1 MDETVQQALRRATD
15 RLSIVSDTARMD
27 AELLMAHAMN
37 APRSTMLMAA
47 VRHNGPAPDAFH
59 NLVERRLANEPIA
72 YILGTQEFFGRGF
85 RVTPDVLI
93 PRPDTEV
100 VVEAALEASPNA
112 TRVLDLGTGSGVILI
127 TCLLE
132 RPTARG
138 VAIDLSQAALRIAEN
153 NAQRHGLGRKQ
164 VRFLCRDWRSADW
177 AHDLGQFD
185 LVVANP
191 PYVED
196 HAELDVSVRDF
207 EPAGALFAGAEG
219 LDAYRVLIPQL
230 PALLVPGGVAVLEIG
245 YRQADAVAAIAA
257 DAGFAATLRHD
268 LAGRPRAL
276 ILVREKR
283 G

>member
-1 MDETVQQALRRATD
+1 MDETVQQALRRATE

-37 APRSTMLMAA
+37 APRSTMLVAA
-47 VRHNGPAPDAFH
+47 VREKGPVPDAFQ

-72 YILGTQEFFGRGF
+72 YILGTQEFFGRAF

-112 TRVLDLGTGSGVILI
+112 ERVLDLGTGSGVILI

-153 NAQRHGLGRKQ
+153 NAQRHRLGRKQ
-164 VRFLCRDWRSADW
+164 ARFLCRDWRSADW

-207 EPAGALFAGAEG
+207 EPAGALFAGPEG

-230 PALLVPGGVAVLEIG
+230 PALLVLGGVAVLEIG